1 MVRPGNGRIPYLLY
15 QTIWLLRQAKWI
27 KLRHRPKNAK
37 LKIQMM
43 DLKALKA
50 ALEQLEE
57 ERGVPRERI
66 LTAIE
71 DALTAAYKKDYGKK
85 GQIIRAKFDL
95 ATGATDFY
103 QVKVVVDESML
114 LQPEEEMVETRPPHE
129 ANQPLTEAEKRVTF
143 NDEHHIML
151 EDAQK
156 MKRDA
161 KLGDELIFPLEAKD
175 DYGRIAAQTAKQVII
190 QRIREAEHQAL
201 NTEYAGKAGQILS
214 GKVQKMERGN
224 VFVDLGRATGLLARE
239 EQIPGEHYHQG
250 ERIKVYLVAV
260 EETPRGINLRLS
272 RSHPQFVAKL
282 FEVEAPEIAN
292 GTVIIKAI
300 AREAG
305 SRTKLAV
312 AATDPNID
320 PVGSCVGQRG
330 VRVNTVISELGG
342 EKIDI
347 IEWSDE
353 VESFISHALAPA
365 KINQVKLFA
374 EENRAQID
382 VDGDQFSLAVGRG
395 GQNARLAAR
404 LTGWKID
411 IVSPDIIKTNNQ
423 ETAL

>member
-1 MVRPGNGRIPYLLY
+1 MTSATTKIAKTKTTIIVRPGNGRIPYLLY

-114 LQPEEEMVETRPPHE
+114 LQPEEEMVETRQPHE

-190 QRIREAEHQAL
+190 QRIREAEHQSL
-201 NTEYAGKAGQILS
+201 RTEYSGREGQILS

-224 VFVDLGRATGLLARE
+224 VFIDLGRATGLLARE
-239 EQIPGEHYHQG
+239 EQIPGEHYRQG
-250 ERIKVYLVAV
+250 ERIKLYLFMV

-272 RSHPQFVAKL
+272 RSHPKFVEKL
-282 FEVEAPEIAN
+282 FEVEAPEVAS
-292 GTVIIKAI
+292 GAVVIKAI

-305 SRTKLAV
+305 SRTKIAV
-312 AATDPNID
+312 ASTDP
-320 PVGSCVGQRG
+320 
-330 VRVNTVISELGG
+330 
-342 EKIDI
+342 
-347 IEWSDE
+347 
-353 VESFISHALAPA
+353 
-365 KINQVKLFA
+365 
-374 EENRAQID
+374 
-382 VDGDQFSLAVGRG
+382 
-395 GQNARLAAR
+395 
-404 LTGWKID
+404 
-411 IVSPDIIKTNNQ
+411 
-423 ETAL
+423 